1 MDSRTLGRSL
11 LLVVVILSVGAL
23 AWKRLAPAPQ
33 AMDGM
38 VTSVESADS
47 SAVTVAA
54 ETSPAIVEETPAM
67 AVDADTET
75 FVGTP
80 PVHAAKAVEPGKPA
94 VIQVVYFHTN
104 FRCQTCTAIEQQS
117 GDAVQAAFAP
127 ELKAGRLTW
136 ATCNLDK
143 AGNEH
148 FEQDFELTSASLV
161 LTDGR
166 GPKGR
171 WKVLEK
177 TWDLVGDSSAFSD
190 YVLGETRAFLAAT
203 R

>member
-1 MDSRTLGRSL
+1 MDSRTLGRGL
-11 LLVVVILSVGAL
+11 LLAVVILSVGAL
-23 AWKRLAPAPQ
+23 AYKRLAPGSQVPEGPATLAESGPV
-33 AMDGM
+33 AE
-38 VTSVESADS
+38 SVAVSADTTFVS
-47 SAVTVAA
+47 GTMPDPAAVPPR
-54 ETSPAIVEETPAM
+54 ETAPADQVNTPA
-67 AVDADTET
+67 APKA
-75 FVGTP
+75 P
-80 PVHAAKAVEPGKPA
+80 PAP

-104 FRCQTCTAIEQQS
+104 FRCQTCTAIEVQS
-117 GDAVQAAFAP
+117 GQAVERAFAR
-127 ELKAGRLTW
+127 ELESGRLTW

-148 FEQDFELTSASLV
+148 FEKDFDLTSASLV

-177 TWDLVGDSSAFSD
+177 TWDLVGDSTAFSD
-190 YVLGETRAFLAAT
+190 YVLGETRAFLAAA

>member
-23 AWKRLAPAPQ
+23 AWKRLAPAPP
-33 AMDGM
+33 AIDAAA
-38 VTSVESADS
+38 TSVQSMDSMAVIAVPEADP
-47 SAVTVAA
+47 AMVETTPATVA
-54 ETSPAIVEETPAM
+54 
-67 AVDADTET
+67 DAAKEPSA
-75 FVGTP
+75 GTP
-80 PVHAAKAVEPGKPA
+80 PARVAKAVAPRTPE
-94 VIQVVYFHTN
+94 VIQLVYFHGN
-104 FRCQTCTAIEQQS
+104 FRCQTCTAIERQS
-117 GDAVQAAFAP
+117 GEAVQAAFAP

-177 TWDLVGDSSAFSD
+177 TWDLVGDSTAFSD

>member
-1 MDSRTLGRSL
+1 M
-11 LLVVVILSVGAL
+11 IQGA
-23 AWKRLAPAPQ
+23 APGARP
-33 AMDGM
+33 D
-38 VTSVESADS
+38 
-47 SAVTVAA
+47 
-54 ETSPAIVEETPAM
+54 P
-67 AVDADTET
+67 
-75 FVGTP
+75 
-80 PVHAAKAVEPGKPA
+80 

-104 FRCQTCTAIEQQS
+104 FRCQTCTAIEVQS
-117 GDAVQAAFAP
+117 GRAVEQAFAR
-127 ELKAGRLTW
+127 ELESGRLTW

-148 FEQDFELTSASLV
+148 FEKDFELTSASLV

-166 GPKGR
+166 GPQGR

-177 TWDLVGDSSAFSD
+177 TWDLVGDSAAFSD